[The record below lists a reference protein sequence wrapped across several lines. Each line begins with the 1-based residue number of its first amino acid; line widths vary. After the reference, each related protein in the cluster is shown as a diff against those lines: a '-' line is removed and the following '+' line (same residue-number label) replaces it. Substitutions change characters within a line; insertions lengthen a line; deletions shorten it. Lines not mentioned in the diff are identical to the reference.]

1 MIVADTFFYW
11 FFPWFIVFL
20 LMVYAI
26 VRESENGLLATLTAL
41 FFLTFISGMATTLHP
56 TDDFSTYEVIPVEKL
71 DIAKTETKAL
81 ITYKDLEHITSDVY
95 FYNNVEDTS
104 KVKAYLYTG
113 RNSYGYEVD
122 RGLILKRN

>member
-11 FFPWFIVFL
+11 FFPWLIVL
-20 LMVYAI
+20 LLLAYSI
-26 VRESENGLLATLTAL
+26 VRKSENGLIITALTL

-81 ITYKDLEHITSDVY
+81 ITYKDLEYITSDVY
-95 FYNNVEDTS
+95 FYNNVKDTS
-104 KVKAYLYTG
+104 KVKTYLYTG
-113 RNSYGYEVD
+113 RNSYGYEID